1 MARVPDRTYTP
12 LNVSLANEPITPSYE
27 APRVTLIGS
36 VHELTQGDFCNK
48 TLGSADGFHFEGQA
62 IVCKSSA

>member
-1 MARVPDRTYTP
+1 MARVSDRTYTRGS
-12 LNVSLANEPITPSYE
+12 VSSVTEPITPSYE

>member
-1 MARVPDRTYTP
+1 
-12 LNVSLANEPITPSYE
+12 VSLANEPITPSYE